1 MKKRKGRKILWLKQK
16 FIGLLLIALP
26 SIFFMPL
33 AQTDWC
39 FGVPIAWFIGFEM
52 LFTKYKIF
60 KRDWYFDID
69 EFLS

>member
-16 FIGLLLIALP
+16 FIGFLLVVIPL
-26 SIFFMPL
+26 IFFVPL
-33 AQTDWC
+33 AQTDWW
-39 FGVPIAWFIGFEM
+39 FGVPVVWGLGFIM
-52 LFTKYKIF
+52 MFTKYKFF